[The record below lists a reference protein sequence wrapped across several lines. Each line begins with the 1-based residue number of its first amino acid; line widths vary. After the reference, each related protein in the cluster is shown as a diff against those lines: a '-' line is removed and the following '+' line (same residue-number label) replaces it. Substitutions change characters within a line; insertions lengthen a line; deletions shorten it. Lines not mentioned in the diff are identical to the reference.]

1 VLVGVTVEVVGS
13 VLINGNSMVTEV
25 IDEDN
30 DVESEVDVSPLAKV
44 RDVGVKASLARVEDV
59 EVAVNDD
66 AMPDELITDVILLE
80 REDEAEVEPLG
91 LEELAAEE
99 LVTEELVA
107 EEIAGEFVT
116 EKLAGEELIEEL
128 TEELTKKPAE
138 ELAGEFVTEKL
149 AGEELIEELTEELTK
164 KPAEEL
170 AGEFVTEKLAGE
182 ELIEELTEELTK
194 KPAEELAGEFVTEKL
209 VADELVVEELLELVG
224 PVEVLELL
232 DKEGLFMPEDEVC
245 IVMGAVEV
253 VDMPIA
259 IVSVV
264 VAPLRVPT
272 SGSSEIV
279 TGIAVTPL
287 FATGLKRGV
296 FSALFGNLC

>member
-149 AGEELIEELTEELTK
+149 
-164 KPAEEL
+164 
-170 AGEFVTEKLAGE
+170 
-182 ELIEELTEELTK
+182 
-194 KPAEELAGEFVTEKL
+194 